1 MREKKDFKKW
11 TKPEVRNLGVISSF
25 RYHLEDIEEDQCKPK
40 VNRKRTCNAKRK
52 NNKKEKM

>member
-25 RYHLEDIEEDQCKPK
+25 RYHLEDIEEDQHKPK
-40 VNRKRTCNAKRK
+40 VNRKRI
-52 NNKKEKM
+52 